1 MADEREVTRDDMEA
15 AAERIAE
22 RDGVTVEEV
31 RERVRRVDAAER
43 SRRAELGLER
53 SAANATAERSQ
64 TGDVAERSS
73 ANANAERPCSLER
86 CNQTFVPKN
95 ARHEYCTTAHR
106 AAAYRERERE
116 RERST
121 P

>member
-22 RDGVTVEEV
+22 REGVTVEEV

-43 SRRAELGLER
+43 SRRTELGLER
-53 SAANATAERSQ
+53 SEPNAGPER
-64 TGDVAERSS
+64 T
-73 ANANAERPCSLER
+73 CSLER
-86 CNQTFVPKN
+86 CDETFVPKN
-95 ARHEYCTTAHR
+95 ARHEYCSRRHR
-106 AAAYRERERE
+106 SAAFRERE
-116 RERST
+116 RERSA